1 MLTVAFWS
9 AGLYAILP
17 SAANDMGGGGVGGT
31 SSLFLSE
38 GLGSLLIIAVPILA
52 TSWHQISHLSKTV

>member
-17 SAANDMGGGGVGGT
+17 SAANDMGGG
-31 SSLFLSE
+31 E
-38 GLGSLLIIAVPILA
+38 LGAHPVCSFQKG
-52 TSWHQISHLSKTV
+52 WGHY